1 MWKFYFSTLLLLPQ
15 MDGWMADDDSEM
27 VSECLVSI
35 SLQLDKEQLSWKG
48 KVLQLVCSDVNK

>member
-1 MWKFYFSTLLLLPQ
+1 
-15 MDGWMADDDSEM
+15 MADDDSEM

>member
-1 MWKFYFSTLLLLPQ
+1 
-15 MDGWMADDDSEM
+15 MADDDSEM

-48 KVLQLVCSDVNK
+48 KVLQLFCRDVNK